1 MRIKGRRRTGAYD
14 GCDSFPIM
22 YKHILLPTDG
32 SVLAERAAATGIAL
46 AAAVGARVTAL
57 HVLPNQAGVAL
68 DAWAH
73 PAGGYAEK
81 LDQALVQRGR
91 EYLENIREAARYA
104 GVECACS
111 LERAASVHGAIAGMA
126 RAHDCDLIVM
136 GSKAEGDPAAILGSE
151 TVQALAMVNVAV
163 LVQPP
168 RDRPSARS

>member
-1 MRIKGRRRTGAYD
+1 
-14 GCDSFPIM
+14 M

-32 SVLAERAAATGIAL
+32 SVLAERAAAAGIAL

-57 HVLPNQAGVAL
+57 HVLPRETGVAL
-68 DAWAH
+68 DSWAH

-81 LDQALVQRGR
+81 LDQTLVRRGN

-104 GVECACS
+104 GVECRCS
-111 LERAASVHGAIAGMA
+111 LERAASVHEAIASMA
-126 RAHDCDLIVM
+126 RAQECDLIVM
-136 GSKAEGDPAAILGSE
+136 GSKAQGDAAAILGSE

-168 RDRPSARS
+168 RDRPAAP